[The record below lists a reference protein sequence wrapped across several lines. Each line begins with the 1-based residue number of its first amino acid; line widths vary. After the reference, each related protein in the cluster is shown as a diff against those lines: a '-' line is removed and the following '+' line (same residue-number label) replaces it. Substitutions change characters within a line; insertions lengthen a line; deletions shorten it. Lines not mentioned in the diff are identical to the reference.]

1 MSQVQFGAGPG
12 VATSQLGVGSL
23 DSSEKLE
30 GGHFAGEEIVAGV
43 TIRPQ
48 LSCYRQSAA
57 SWTMLVPS
65 LGDGGWAA

>member
-48 LSCYRQSAA
+48 LSCYTGQTEAVNSQLDNTG
-57 SWTMLVPS
+57 S
-65 LGDGGWAA
+65 